1 MKNIIFINL
10 MVLLIILSGC
20 SPVIKENADTIQ
32 LWEQKKSQLNISY
45 NENNY
50 PIKIKNINSKNE
62 EFELTYKKPPQKV
75 VTFWQNSVETLIALG
90 VGDRIVAGTGIP
102 DKKYLR
108 PEYREEYSKIPYTG
122 LQNLDIETITML
134 EPDFILGWYSTFAP
148 KVAGTTDYWNSR
160 TVNTYIA
167 KSSAP
172 TKSINDNILIKPKHS
187 LDEEYQYIL
196 DLGKIFDRKDRAN
209 ELVGQMKKEISF
221 VTEHTKNIN
230 KKPRAIIIEFLGKDI
245 SVYGERTL
253 AGDILQR
260 VNGELLE
267 PNVERFSFEQL
278 IDLDPDVIFIVITEQ
293 HYGDERMYLDRI
305 YQNKA
310 LQGLKAVKNKRIYP
324 VPLYAI
330 YSPGIRA
337 YDGIRIMAQGLY
349 PELYKEK

>member
-75 VTFWQNSVETLIALG
+75 VAFWQNSVETLIALG

-209 ELVGQMKKEISF
+209 ELVGQMKKR
-221 VTEHTKNIN
+221 NI
-230 KKPRAIIIEFLGKDI
+230 FC
-245 SVYGERTL
+245 Y
-253 AGDILQR
+253 
-260 VNGELLE
+260 
-267 PNVERFSFEQL
+267 
-278 IDLDPDVIFIVITEQ
+278 
-293 HYGDERMYLDRI
+293 
-305 YQNKA
+305 
-310 LQGLKAVKNKRIYP
+310 
-324 VPLYAI
+324 
-330 YSPGIRA
+330 RA
-337 YDGIRIMAQGLY
+337 Y
-349 PELYKEK
+349 

>member
-32 LWEQKKSQLNISY
+32 LREQKKSQLNISY

-75 VTFWQNSVETLIALG
+75 VAFWQNSVETLIALG

-108 PEYREEYSKIPYTG
+108 PEYREEYSKILYTG

-245 SVYGERTL
+245 KDAQDTINKV
-253 AGDILQR
+253 
-260 VNGELLE
+260 
-267 PNVERFSFEQL
+267 
-278 IDLDPDVIFIVITEQ
+278 IDLAPDVIFIVITEQ

>member
-1 MKNIIFINL
+1 M
-10 MVLLIILSGC
+10 
-20 SPVIKENADTIQ
+20 
-32 LWEQKKSQLNISY
+32 
-45 NENNY
+45 
-50 PIKIKNINSKNE
+50 
-62 EFELTYKKPPQKV
+62 
-75 VTFWQNSVETLIALG
+75 
-90 VGDRIVAGTGIP
+90 
-102 DKKYLR
+102 
-108 PEYREEYSKIPYTG
+108 
-122 LQNLDIETITML
+122 
-134 EPDFILGWYSTFAP
+134 
-148 KVAGTTDYWNSR
+148 
-160 TVNTYIA
+160 
-167 KSSAP
+167 
-172 TKSINDNILIKPKHS
+172 
-187 LDEEYQYIL
+187 
-196 DLGKIFDRKDRAN
+196 GKIFDRKDRAN

-267 PNVERFSFEQL
+267 PNVEHFSFEQL
-278 IDLDPDVIFIVITEQ
+278 IDLAPDVIFIVITEQ

>member
-75 VTFWQNSVETLIALG
+75 VAFWQNSVETLIALG
-90 VGDRIVAGTGIP
+90 VGDRI
-102 DKKYLR
+102 
-108 PEYREEYSKIPYTG
+108 
-122 LQNLDIETITML
+122 
-134 EPDFILGWYSTFAP
+134 
-148 KVAGTTDYWNSR
+148 VAGTTDYWNSR